1 MSMKLE
7 RLPYGTT
14 SEGEQIDA
22 FSVSNGQVAFQTL
35 TYGATLS
42 SVKFINREGEME
54 ELTLGFDSIEGWEGK
69 HPFFGATVGRYANRI
84 GGASFSLEGTAYP
97 LYANNGPNHL
107 HGGQKGFNRYIWDG
121 FPFQNEEE
129 AGVKFSRTSPDGE
142 EGYPGNLDVT
152 VTFSLSRANELAISY
167 EAVCD
172 KATIINLTNHS
183 YWNLDG
189 GCGKSS
195 ILDHELTLFADN
207 YVEVDEAA
215 IPTGDLPAVSGGPF
229 DFTMRK
235 PVGRDIEAAGGYDH
249 CFVLRAGEVV
259 EPQLAAELYSP
270 KSGRVMKV
278 YATQPGIQLYTG
290 NFLDGSILQRS
301 GIPAAKHAALCL
313 ETESFP
319 DSPNRPDFPSSVLR
333 PGERY
338 AEKTVHHFSLV

>member
-1 MSMKLE
+1 MKLE

-14 SEGEQIDA
+14 AAGEKIDS
-22 FSVSNGQVAFQTL
+22 FLVSNGEVAFRAL
-35 TYGATLS
+35 NYGATLA
-42 SVKFINREGEME
+42 SVESVDRTGKPE
-54 ELTLGFDSIEGWEGK
+54 ELTLGFNAIDGWEGI
-69 HPFFGATVGRYANRI
+69 HPYFGATVGRFANRI
-84 GGASFSLEGTAYP
+84 AGALFTLDGTEYP

-107 HGGQKGFNRYIWDG
+107 HGGKTGFNRHLWDG
-121 FPFQNEEE
+121 FPFQNEKE

-152 VTFSLSRANELAISY
+152 VTFSLSLTNELTISY

-189 GCGKSS
+189 SCGKSS
-195 ILDHELTLFADN
+195 ILEHELTLFADS
-207 YVEVDEAA
+207 YVEVDAEA
-215 IPTGDLPAVSGGPF
+215 IPTGRLPKVGGGPF
-229 DFTMRK
+229 DFTNRK

-249 CFVLRAGEVV
+249 CYLLRAGKSD

-290 NFLDGSILQRS
+290 NFLDGSLLQRD
-301 GIPAAKHAALCL
+301 GIPAAKHSALCL
-313 ETESFP
+313 ETETFP
-319 DSPNRPDFPSSVLR
+319 DAPNRPEFPTAVLR

-338 AEKTVHHFSLV
+338 REKTIHHFSLA